1 VLFIQAIIQ
10 AKLTTDSG
18 ERDNHYSLYVDNTSS
33 SGKIIHSVVFF
44 NDVTSTK
51 INF

>member
-1 VLFIQAIIQ
+1 VLFLQ

-18 ERDNHYSLYVDNTSS
+18 ERDNHCSLYVNNTSS
-33 SGKIIHSVVFF
+33 SGEVIHSVMFF
-44 NDVTSTK
+44 NEVTLTE